1 MLKPKNRGMNLEF
14 FSVDRIEKN
23 VVICENQNG
32 EEVIISS
39 KNIPPEL
46 EEGNIIF
53 IDGNGNI
60 VIDEQKTRYRKNLIV
75 KLRKESR
82 NINH

>member
-1 MLKPKNRGMNLEF
+1 MNLEF
-14 FSVDRIEKN
+14 LSVDRIEEN

-32 EEVIISS
+32 EEVVVSS

-53 IDGNGNI
+53 IDENGNI
-60 VIDEQKTRYRKNLIV
+60 VIDEQKTRCRKKLIV
-75 KLRKESR
+75 ELRKKSR